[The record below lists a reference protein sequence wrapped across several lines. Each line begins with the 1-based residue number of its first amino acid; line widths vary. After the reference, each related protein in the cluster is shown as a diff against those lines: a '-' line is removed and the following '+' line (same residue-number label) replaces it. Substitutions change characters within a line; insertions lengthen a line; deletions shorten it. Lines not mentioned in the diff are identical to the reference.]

1 MHCLVVYGLLTGPF
15 DLELVCNRA
24 GAVDTGNAKG
34 SSLCGATAV
43 SSVAGEC
50 SLVGGGVSLIISSCG
65 AAPGLP
71 VDGQG
76 SPLWLAMI
84 EPLQRILN
92 TKNLY
97 LKIPTYLG
105 RTAGIV
111 SSMAVVWNWQGSL
124 HTNYY
129 CAALAESRQVPRAEY
144 CSERIWLPNMA
155 ESVMEARALH
165 LVRAGS
171 RQSHH
176 KVVMSINVHR
186 CHLFDVVDRAG
197 WLNTQEVSF
206 PSYNRLYT
214 GRAAGKMGVTFSTQT
229 ARWVR

>member
-1 MHCLVVYGLLTGPF
+1 MRFNNLFDWVYLKIAVGKSTCNPYINWVAPEVLLPKGRLAHGTVTRWHCPEALRYGLPTGPF

-155 ESVMEARALH
+155 VLRHPL
-165 LVRAGS
+165 
-171 RQSHH
+171 
-176 KVVMSINVHR
+176 
-186 CHLFDVVDRAG
+186 CC
-197 WLNTQEVSF
+197 
-206 PSYNRLYT
+206 PSKLQ
-214 GRAAGKMGVTFSTQT
+214 V
-229 ARWVR
+229 